1 MQNHALGFTVFIIDR
16 TCWFPRVLINISF
29 AYTSRE
35 LSQGYLRLLSPR
47 FIHLKKNQVSIL
59 ILNSTPPIISK
70 VNFTFNV
77 LFLDRSVILFSFR
90 RRKISKLH
98 EVIRKL
104 LVTRLRFQWKRFN
117 YPHNEQETSWSLRIC
132 CNSAPLLQQG
142 LFRGRWRNIPP
153 SSSNLLY
160 NPQIILLRLI
170 RNPPCNSNTAF
181 KFAEKTND
189 QACEKPSRK
198 IRSRI
203 FPNSVKARYNYFNF
217 NFSQSCKLIF
227 LNHNPRYFFPGISL
241 HNFNDSLFLYQ
252 IRGVKF
258 C

>member
-1 MQNHALGFTVFIIDR
+1 M
-16 TCWFPRVLINISF
+16 
-29 AYTSRE
+29 
-35 LSQGYLRLLSPR
+35 
-47 FIHLKKNQVSIL
+47 
-59 ILNSTPPIISK
+59 
-70 VNFTFNV
+70 
-77 LFLDRSVILFSFR
+77 FSFR

-241 HNFNDSLFLYQ
+241 HNFNDSLFLYR
-252 IRGVKF
+252 IRRDDGMRRGWNFVKF
-258 C
+258 